1 MAKDVRDALEST
13 KEIEITVTGRR
24 SGRKISTPV
33 WFVQEGE
40 RLFLV
45 PITGSDSDWYKN
57 VQKTPTIQ
65 VAAREEVIDTSA
77 TPITDTTRVGYIVER
92 FRDKYGAG
100 QVEAHYPKPNVAV
113 EVPLG

>member
-1 MAKDVRDALEST
+1 M
-13 KEIEITVTGRR
+13 TGRR
-24 SGRKISTPV
+24 SGRKISNPV

-40 RLFLV
+40 RLFLM

-57 VQKTPTIQ
+57 VRKTPTIQ

-77 TPITDTTRVGYIVER
+77 TPITDAARVRYIVAR

-100 QVEAHYPKPNVAV
+100 QVETHCPKPDVAL
-113 EVPLG
+113 EVPLR